1 MLQDAFS
8 YTQIR
13 MIAEFKDLICFEIYQ
28 RRSQETLK
36 KMLLLQLTLKEK
48 QTEES
53 EIVLPCCSICF
64 LFLFFFLPFILQ
76 SQAVDKPLLL
86 LLSLNIFQN
95 LQILL
100 LDL

>member
-64 LFLFFFLPFILQ
+64 LFLFFFSSFYITITG
-76 SQAVDKPLLL
+76 SPLLL